1 MDMEFVSEAI
11 KRVQKKDGVAK
22 DTSDEVAEAI
32 SPASRRTFHN
42 SQGAAWILP
51 LD

>member
-1 MDMEFVSEAI
+1 MDVEFVPEAI
-11 KRVQKKDGVAK
+11 KRVQKDGVAK

-32 SPASRRTFHN
+32 SPASRQTFHN
-42 SQGAAWILP
+42 SQGAAWILS

>member
-1 MDMEFVSEAI
+1 MDVEFVSEAI
-11 KRVQKKDGVAK
+11 KRVQKDGVAK

-42 SQGAAWILP
+42 SQGAAWILS